1 MFCQISGRYGDESDA
16 PHDWFLNKVLKCFH
30 CQENNPQML
39 ADDLREAECM
49 FIPTYNV
56 DKKNFIVFSL
66 SVRLMEQDK
75 R

>member
-1 MFCQISGRYGDESDA
+1 MFSLPGEQ
-16 PHDWFLNKVLKCFH
+16 P
-30 CQENNPQML
+30 PML

-56 DKKNFIVFSL
+56 EKKNFIVFFL